1 MMKLKKGANIMIADI
16 ITDLFLVVSEILT
29 GLGISLTAVFGLL
42 YDSTST
48 PAALTPLGTVVII
61 VVGAPLAWAL
71 LNYVISLFRSIRI
84 RGGKR

>member
-1 MMKLKKGANIMIADI
+1 MIADI
-16 ITDLFLVVSEILT
+16 LSDLFSVVSAVLT
-29 GLGISLTAVFGLL
+29 GLGTSLTAVFGLL

-71 LNYVISLFRSIRI
+71 LNYVIGLFRSIRI
-84 RGGKR
+84 RGSKR

>member
-1 MMKLKKGANIMIADI
+1 MIADI
-16 ITDLFLVVSEILT
+16 LTDLFSVVSAVLT
-29 GLGISLTAVFGLL
+29 GLGTSLTEVFGLL

-71 LNYVISLFRSIRI
+71 LNYVIGLFRSIRI
-84 RGGKR
+84 RGSKR